1 MPAKK
6 AARKARAG
14 AILRAEEQAEAE
26 SLEGSKSEAVLQRFQ
41 KSVWSRFV
49 ASKGASADEV
59 HREVIIYCN
68 LALALIA

>member
-14 AILRAEEQAEAE
+14 AILRAEQQTGA
-26 SLEGSKSEAVLQRFQ
+26 LEGSQSEAVLQRFQ

-49 ASKGASADEV
+49 ASQGASADEV
-59 HREVIIYCN
+59 HREVIIHCGFG
-68 LALALIA
+68 